1 MVKCTLNLRYIV
13 AVGVPKCLWDP
24 NDKIFY
30 IVLPKNSRV
39 HVGVC
44 LDDDTFC
51 DNVRKP
57 PKLEDLYK

>member
-30 IVLPKNSRV
+30 IVLPKNSSV

-44 LDDDTFC
+44 V
-51 DNVRKP
+51 DNGWFKQPHLSR
-57 PKLEDLYK
+57 